1 MSSTILSLR
10 GKVPRQPNARSRT
23 VAPNLEYRK
32 LRWLIVGWLTL
43 STILNLIDRQT
54 LSILA
59 PLLRET
65 FKLSQKD
72 YSNIVSAFLISYT
85 VMYTVGGRLVDR
97 FGERAGMAVCIV
109 WWSIC
114 TMLTSLVQGA
124 LSLGIIRFLLG
135 IGEPGNY
142 PAALRACTRW
152 FPKAERGLPI
162 AIFSS
167 GSSIGNVLAPPLIAG
182 LTLAFGW
189 RSAFILPGA
198 LGLLWTV
205 VWLWMYR
212 VPEQHIRISPVEL
225 ASLREEE
232 AAAGEA
238 DVARLGP
245 PRWIDLLK
253 NRNVLALVFARFIS
267 DPVWYF
273 YLFYIP
279 DYLKAERGFSLRD
292 IGLFAW
298 IPFVAGTLGGMCA
311 GAVSDRLIHAGFK
324 AVRARTLVLYVAA
337 AIAPLGM
344 LTSQAHSAATAIALI
359 AVMAFVVY
367 SWFINTAA
375 VIPDLFSEK
384 VVGSVLGL
392 MGTAGSAGGVLF
404 AQLVGYL
411 LTRYSYAIVFV
422 LAGSMHVMA
431 FLILW
436 LFLKPQPES
445 PAARLIPT

>member
-1 MSSTILSLR
+1 MRLD
-10 GKVPRQPNARSRT
+10 
-23 VAPNLEYRK
+23 LEYRK

-65 FKLSQKD
+65 FRLSQQD
-72 YSNIVSAFLISYT
+72 YSNVVTAFLISYT
-85 VMYTVGGRLVDR
+85 IMYTVGGRLVDR
-97 FGERAGMAVCIV
+97 FGERIGMTVCIV

-114 TMLTSLVQGA
+114 TMLTSLARGA
-124 LSLGIIRFLLG
+124 LSLGIFRFLLG

-162 AIFSS
+162 AVFSS
-167 GSSIGNVLAPPLIAG
+167 GSSVGNILAPPLIAG
-182 LTLAFGW
+182 LTLVFGW

-198 LGLLWTV
+198 LGLLWTIG
-205 VWLWMYR
+205 WLWIYR
-212 VPEQHIRISPVEL
+212 LPEQHTRISPDEL
-225 ASLREEE
+225 AELREESE
-232 AAAGEA
+232 EETIAKGGA
-238 DVARLGP
+238 VA
-245 PRWIDLLK
+245 PRRWVDLLK
-253 NRNVLALVFARFIS
+253 DRNVLALVCARFVS

-279 DYLKAERGFSLRD
+279 DYLKAERGFSLKD

-298 IPFVAGTLGGMCA
+298 IPFVAGTLGGMSA
-311 GAVSDRLIHAGFK
+311 GAISDRLIHAGFK
-324 AVRARTLVLYVAA
+324 PVRARTLVLYVAA

-344 LTSQAHSAATAIALI
+344 LTSQAPSAAIAIGLI

-375 VIPDLFSEK
+375 VIPDLFPERI
-384 VVGSVLGL
+384 VGSVLGL
-392 MGTAGSAGGVLF
+392 MGTAGSAGGALF
-404 AQLVGYL
+404 AQLVGHL
-411 LTRYSYAIVFV
+411 LTRYSYTIVFV
-422 LAGSMHVMA
+422 FAGSMHVIA

-436 LFLKPQPES
+436 LFLKPQEKPRGPLAE
-445 PAARLIPT
+445 AK

>member
-1 MSSTILSLR
+1 MGL
-10 GKVPRQPNARSRT
+10 
-23 VAPNLEYRK
+23 NLEYRK

-65 FKLSQKD
+65 FRLSQKD
-72 YSNIVSAFLISYT
+72 YSNVVSAFLVSYT

-97 FGERAGMAVCIV
+97 FGERMGMAACIV

-114 TMLTSLVQGA
+114 TMLTSLARGA
-124 LSLGIIRFLLG
+124 LSLGVFRFLLG

-162 AIFSS
+162 AVFSS
-167 GSSIGNVLAPPLIAG
+167 GSSVGNVLAPPLIAG
-182 LTLAFGW
+182 LTLVFGW

-205 VWLWMYR
+205 GWLWIYR
-212 VPEQHIRISPVEL
+212 LPEQHAGIKPEEL
-225 ASLREEE
+225 AALREESDE
-232 AAAGEA
+232 KTAATGGGAA
-238 DVARLGP
+238 SAHR
-245 PRWIDLLK
+245 RWVDLLK
-253 NRNVLALVFARFIS
+253 DRNVLALVCARFIS

-279 DYLKAERGFSLRD
+279 DYLKAERGFSLKD

-298 IPFVAGTLGGMCA
+298 IPFVGGTLGGMFA
-311 GAVSDRLIHAGFK
+311 GAVSDRLIRAGYRP
-324 AVRARTLVLYVAA
+324 VRARTLVLYVAA
-337 AIAPLGM
+337 AVAPLGM
-344 LTSQAHSAATAIALI
+344 LTSQAHSAAMAIALI

-367 SWFINTAA
+367 SWFVNTAA
-375 VIPDLFSEK
+375 VIPDLFPER

-411 LTRYSYAIVFV
+411 LTRYSYTIVFV
-422 LAGSMHVMA
+422 LAGSLHVVA

-436 LFLKPQPES
+436 LFLRPLPEHRTCI
-445 PAARLIPT
+445 AEVK